1 MAFKTD
7 SGSDREA
14 MSEINVTPLVDVM
27 LVLLV
32 VFIVTA
38 PLLTQAVRVN
48 LPQTQK
54 TDTPPEK
61 HFATV
66 EIDPQGKLT
75 LLDADQKPLFSAIAN
90 DLETPQAADGSR
102 ELSTSGLQFQ
112 QQLQALLKADPELTV
127 QFHADEKVGYGSV
140 AKTIAV
146 VHQAGIGKL
155 AFISR

>member
-1 MAFKTD
+1 MAFKPD

-38 PLLTQAVRVN
+38 PLLTQAVRVD

-54 TDTPPEK
+54 TDIPPEK
-61 HFATV
+61 HFVTV
-66 EIDPQGKLT
+66 EIDPKGTIILK
-75 LLDADQKPLFSAIAN
+75 DQEQNDLFSGQAQ
-90 DLETPQAADGSR
+90 DLTAKESA
-102 ELSTSGLQFQ
+102 ELSPSGQQFQ
-112 QQLQALLKADPELTV
+112 QHLKNLLAADPEMTV
-127 QFHADEKVGYGSV
+127 QLSADKNVIYDNVS
-140 AKTIAV
+140 KTIAV

-155 AFISR
+155 AFISVQD